1 MTTTRAQ
8 ENTSTKKAR
17 LEIRVTAEQKELIEQ
32 AAAVNGRST
41 TDFVV
46 SVVQE
51 AANRTLREYER
62 MSLTRRDS
70 EAFVRAL
77 IDAPAPSSHLKAA
90 ARRYKRSVAR

>member
-1 MTTTRAQ
+1 MTTTRVP

-46 SVVQE
+46 SAVQE
-51 AANRTLREYER
+51 AATRTLQEHEK
-62 MSLTRRDS
+62 MSLTKRDRV
-70 EAFVRAL
+70 AFVTAL
-77 IDAPAPSSHLKAA
+77 MDAPIPSPRLKAA
-90 ARRYKRSVAR
+90 ARRYKRAVAR